1 MKRYLSSKKNEV
13 IIIAFISLLFLIVFY
28 LFDLTFR
35 AYVLSIAIIF
45 TVYVI
50 YFITQFFTFIDEE
63 NKSEQIER
71 LKTQIQQQKNK
82 EYNYR
87 EELESYF
94 LLWVHQIKIPI
105 TASKL
110 LLERKDDNQN
120 DRLKQ
125 EIFQIDNY
133 TNLALNYLKIMN
145 DSTDMSFKETDL
157 DSIIQQVIKRYAII
171 FIHNGTKLHYDKIEA
186 VVLTDPKWTTIMIE
200 QILNNALKYAKGKD
214 IYIYFDDRTEE
225 LVIRDT
231 GIGISESDL
240 PKIFDKGYSGFNGMF
255 DEKSSGVGL
264 YIVQSIAHR
273 LNQNVSV
280 DSKINEFTT
289 FKIKF
294 KKSITLQ

>member
-1 MKRYLSSKKNEV
+1 MVSSRGLGDVYKR
-13 IIIAFISLLFLIVFY
+13 
-28 LFDLTFR
+28 
-35 AYVLSIAIIF
+35 
-45 TVYVI
+45 
-50 YFITQFFTFIDEE
+50 QDED

-157 DSIIQQVIKRYAII
+157 DLSL
-171 FIHNGTKLHYDKIEA
+171 IH
-186 VVLTDPKWTTIMIE
+186 
-200 QILNNALKYAKGKD
+200 
-214 IYIYFDDRTEE
+214 
-225 LVIRDT
+225 
-231 GIGISESDL
+231 ISEPTRRHHVSRM
-240 PKIFDKGYSGFNGMF
+240 P
-255 DEKSSGVGL
+255 SS
-264 YIVQSIAHR
+264 A
-273 LNQNVSV
+273 
-280 DSKINEFTT
+280 
-289 FKIKF
+289 
-294 KKSITLQ
+294 